1 MTKGLVI
8 IRKPRADPI
17 PDRKPNFP
25 AFDCLHLELMENKK
39 KLKKGLPLIPVVP
52 RRPPTIP
59 KPSDPPP
66 TKPTSTDKPKELS
79 PKELRKLERKKK
91 KKKKRDTSPDS
102 EDEGSFFEISD
113 DDLVGSIIGE
123 SRKTKESFTKTPS
136 SKHSSSSK
144 SRTFEED
151 DDIDDDDDDEDIE
164 DVDEE
169 AAPPPEEEEDDE
181 YAGLTPE
188 EREAKEKEEYIWR
201 FKILK
206 KQYKSEEI
214 PSFNEYSDL
223 KTMKTTYERTI
234 RELYLDDTVETYRS
248 YLLGGSMLVEFVCTQ
263 WVKIDM
269 GGFVIHQTKMMYK
282 YDRLLIELG
291 ERPYNQI
298 ASTLPVEAR
307 LVLLVLFQAGLFYL
321 AKVIQANYGG
331 TMADLFRSMTS
342 QPIPEN
348 KAISSSSP
356 SPKPAAGKMRGPR
369 VKPDEIK
376 KVVDNEIEDE
386 DE

>member
-1 MTKGLVI
+1 MTKGLII

-17 PDRKPNFP
+17 PDKKPNFP
-25 AFDCLHLELMENKK
+25 QFDCLHLELMENKK
-39 KLKKGLPLIPVVP
+39 KLKKGLPLIPIVP
-52 RRPPTIP
+52 RKPPAIKPAETKPAPSKEDYKPPTN
-59 KPSDPPP
+59 
-66 TKPTSTDKPKELS
+66 KPKELS
-79 PKELRKLERKKK
+79 PKELRKLERKEK
-91 KKKKRDTSPDS
+91 KKKKRHDTE

-113 DDLVGSIIGE
+113 DDLVGNLIGA
-123 SRKTKESFTKTPS
+123 SKKSSTKEKYKNASFE
-136 SKHSSSSK
+136 
-144 SRTFEED
+144 EED
-151 DDIDDDDDDEDIE
+151 DIDEEE
-164 DVDEE
+164 DVEE
-169 AAPPPEEEEDDE
+169 EEDDVEEEEEVKEEEEDDE

-206 KQYKSEEI
+206 KQYKTEEI

-248 YLLGGSMLVEFVCTQ
+248 YLLGGSMIVEFVCTK
-263 WVKIDM
+263 WVNIDM
-269 GGFVIHQTKMMYK
+269 GGFVMHQTKMMYK

-298 ASTLPVEAR
+298 ASNLPVEAR

-331 TMADLFRSMTS
+331 TMADLFRGMTG
-342 QPIPEN
+342 QPVPEIKN
-348 KAISSSSP
+348 NASSKENA
-356 SPKPAAGKMRGPR
+356 KPAAGKMRGPR
-369 VKPDEIK
+369 MKPEEIK
-376 KVVDNEIEDE
+376 KAVDNEIEDE